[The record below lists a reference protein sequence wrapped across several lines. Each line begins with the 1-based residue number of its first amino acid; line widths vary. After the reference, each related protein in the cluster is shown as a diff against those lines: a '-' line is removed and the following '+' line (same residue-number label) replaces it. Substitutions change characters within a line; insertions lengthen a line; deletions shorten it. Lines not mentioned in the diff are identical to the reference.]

1 MWSQLQ
7 IRSVLW
13 GLAFIFITSIG
24 SAAKVENTEVDVDYK
39 DPASEDTWPAAEFA
53 SPEARASGFATGES
67 YTFRM
72 KWAGF
77 PKAGTTYIRT
87 ESIPSEDGKTLL
99 SVTSATKSHGLINL
113 LYPVKLDSVALLD
126 TQNWRLTKA
135 SMRGKEGNRR
145 RDMETVFDYD
155 ESVMQH
161 VDRHYPDRTGTKK
174 LPYAVPLDDSS
185 ALLQVRGWDMVIGA
199 KYPLLVSSKGKLYL
213 LEMEIKKKER
223 LKTAFGKQDAYRVVP
238 ISAYPESKLFREGGH
253 FTIWISA
260 DEKRIPLRFDVKTS
274 FGIASMLLEDY
285 EISENAMVAEKYGE
299 EAGL

>member
-1 MWSQLQ
+1 MRSQLE
-7 IRSVLW
+7 IRSVLC
-13 GLAFIFITSIG
+13 GLSFFLLTSIG
-24 SAAKVENTEVDVDYK
+24 SAAKVDNTEVDADYK
-39 DPASEDTWPAAEFA
+39 DPVPEDTWPVAEFA
-53 SPEARASGFATGES
+53 PPEERARGFATGES

-72 KWAGF
+72 KWGAF
-77 PKAGTTYIRT
+77 PRAGTTSIQT
-87 ESIPSEDGKTLL
+87 ENIPNEDGKMLL

-113 LYPVKLDSVALLD
+113 LYPIKLDSVALLD

-145 RDMETVFDYD
+145 RDMETIFDY
-155 ESVMQH
+155 EEGVMKH

-199 KYPLLVSSKGKLYL
+199 KHPLLVSSKGKLYL
-213 LEMEIKKKER
+213 LEMEIKEKER

-238 ISAYPESKLFREGGH
+238 ISAYPESKLFRDGGH

-260 DEKRIPLRFDVKTS
+260 DEKRIPLRFDVKTNL
-274 FGIASMLLEDY
+274 GIASMILENY
-285 EISENAMVAEKYGE
+285 EINENSMVAEK
-299 EAGL
+299 